1 MTRSGRLSRTGMIIV
16 FAMSALVTGAPS
28 AVAHGAGG
36 PNAVTDWSLIS
47 QNAVVVGRP
56 PTSAIYLQ
64 AMVHVSMYDAVVAIR
79 GGSKPFISSPPATR
93 PADAN
98 AAVAAAARD
107 ILVARVPGQ
116 AASVDAQYATYLA
129 GIVDGAAKSNGI
141 AVGKAAAAAVLL
153 DRTGD
158 GFDTEVPW
166 VQPPTGPGVFE
177 PVAPTTPIDV
187 KFGGVRPFVL
197 RSANQVRP
205 GPPERLGSA
214 RYARDFAE
222 VKSLGRAADSDRT
235 PEQTETALFWSENPM
250 IQLNRT
256 LRELAIAR
264 GLSLRETARMLAMA
278 TVALA
283 DSLIVCWNWKYK
295 YVWWRPVHAI
305 QRADTD
311 GNGRTTADPA
321 WQSLLVVNH
330 PEYPSG
336 HGCSTGAMVPALQAY
351 FGTDRVRISVS
362 STVTGTTRTYARL
375 SRVSKDVFVA
385 RIYGGL
391 HFRSTM
397 EAGFGI
403 GEDVARIVARSA
415 FQPKHGRHHH

>member
-1 MTRSGRLSRTGMIIV
+1 MIAVIV
-16 FAMSALVTGAPS
+16 ALSALAGGAPM
-28 AVAHGAGG
+28 AVAHGPAGG

-64 AMVHVSMYDAVVAIR
+64 AMVHVSMYDAVVALK
-79 GGSKPFISSPPATR
+79 GGSKPLISSPNVTW

-107 ILVARVPGQ
+107 VLTARVPAQ
-116 AASVDAQYATYLA
+116 AASVDAQYVAYLA
-129 GIVDGAAKSNGI
+129 GIADGPAKSHGI
-141 AVGKAAAAAVLL
+141 AVGQAAAAAVLL

-158 GFDTEVPW
+158 GFDIEVPW

-187 KFGGVRPFVL
+187 KFGQVRPLVL
-197 RSANQVRP
+197 RSADQVQP

-222 VKSLGRAADSDRT
+222 VKALGRATGSDRT

-250 IQLNRT
+250 IQWNRS

-264 GLSLRETARMLAMA
+264 GLSLRGTARMMAMA
-278 TVALA
+278 TVSSA
-283 DSLIVCWNWKYK
+283 DSLITCWHWKYH
-295 YVWWRPVHAI
+295 YLWWRPVHAI

-311 GNGRTTADPA
+311 GNAATTADPA

-336 HGCSTGAMVPALQAY
+336 HGCSTGAIVPALQAY
-351 FGTDRVRISVS
+351 FGKDRVPITIS
-362 STVTGTTRTYARL
+362 STVTGTTRTYSRL
-375 SRVSKDVFVA
+375 GDVSNDVFIA

-397 EAGFGI
+397 KAGFEI
-403 GEDVARIVARSA
+403 GEDVSRFVVQHA
-415 FQPKHGRHHH
+415 FERRHGRHHR

>member
-1 MTRSGRLSRTGMIIV
+1 
-16 FAMSALVTGAPS
+16 
-28 AVAHGAGG
+28 
-36 PNAVTDWSLIS
+36 
-47 QNAVVVGRP
+47 
-56 PTSAIYLQ
+56 
-64 AMVHVSMYDAVVAIR
+64 MYDAVVAIK
-79 GGSKPFISSPPATR
+79 GGSEPFISSPAVTW
-93 PADAN
+93 PADPN

-107 ILVARVPGQ
+107 VLVTRVPAQ
-116 AASVDAQYATYLA
+116 AASVDAQYAAYLGA
-129 GIVDGAAKSNGI
+129 IADGPPKSHGI
-141 AVGKAAAAAVLL
+141 AVGQAAAAAVLL

-158 GFDTEVPW
+158 GFDNEVPW

-187 KFGGVRPFVL
+187 KFGQVRPLVL
-197 RSANQVRP
+197 RSAVQVQP
-205 GPPERLGSA
+205 GPPERLRSA

-222 VKSLGRAADSDRT
+222 VKSLGRATDSDRT

-250 IQLNRT
+250 VQWNRS
-256 LRELAIAR
+256 LRELAMAR
-264 GLSLRETARMLAMA
+264 GLSLRETARMMAMA
-278 TVALA
+278 IVSSA
-283 DSLIVCWNWKYK
+283 DSLITCWYWKYH

-311 GNGRTTADPA
+311 GNRATKADPA

-336 HGCSTGAMVPALQAY
+336 HGCSTGAIVPALRAF
-351 FGTDRVRISVS
+351 FGTGRVEISIS

-375 SRVSKDVFVA
+375 GDVSKDVFMA

-397 EAGFGI
+397 EAGFDI
-403 GEDVARIVARSA
+403 GKHVTRFVVHHA
-415 FQPKHGRHHH
+415 FERRHGKHDH